1 MQLRLLPLAIGAII
15 FATAFPVE
23 LRAATRPSL
32 ALGLFD
38 VVGNLLLYIP
48 LGLALAHHRPLMAL
62 GSGLLLCASIETTQ
76 IWFVGRY
83 AGLFDIIANTC
94 GVAVG
99 FSIARALLGNEP
111 DRLALPVGTRLSL
124 IGLIGVLTVSPLW
137 VGASA
142 RTDFA
147 NWAPDFQLLAG
158 NELTGDR
165 PWRGRID
172 VLGIF
177 AGSTTRQEAR
187 RLSTAG
193 NAELA
198 AVLRLTRRAYVTDS
212 ALVFNGSNAHHFGPQ
227 VASGLYTSARKT
239 GRLTVVARAATAST
253 LQTGPPRIVSFS
265 KNTTARN
272 FDLGQEG
279 ARLWFRVRTPVTG
292 TNGMDSSLHV
302 ETSPVLADGRP
313 LTIVATYDGTVARV
327 FADGRLVGRSNFAAA
342 GCAIPTACDSDVPMT
357 AASLGAFAALVP
369 LGLWRPRSS
378 RRARMIAV
386 AGGVAAAVFVGRI
399 GVLASDLATVA
410 AISTV
415 GGAAVVAIALVRKEQ
430 HGDRAPLTDLVVK
443 SAAPP
448 QK

>member
-1 MQLRLLPLAIGAII
+1 MLLRVLPLAFGAII
-15 FATAFPVE
+15 FATALPVE

-48 LGLALAHHRPLMAL
+48 LGLALAQHRPLVAL
-62 GSGLLLCASIETTQ
+62 GSGFLLCASIEAIQ
-76 IWFVGRY
+76 VWFVGRY
-83 AGLFDIIANTC
+83 AGLFDVIANTC

-99 FSIARALLGNEP
+99 FSMARALRGDEP
-111 DRLALPVGTRLSL
+111 DRLALPVGRRLSVV
-124 IGLIGVLTVSPLW
+124 GLVGVLALSPLW

-172 VLGIF
+172 VLAIF
-177 AGSTTRQEAR
+177 AASTTRQEAR

-198 AVLRLTRRAYVTDS
+198 DVLRLPRGAYVSDS
-212 ALVFNGSNAHHFGPQ
+212 PLVFNGSNAHHFAAE

-253 LQTGPPRIVSFS
+253 LQVGPARLVSFS

-279 ARLWFRVRTPVTG
+279 ARLWFRIRTPLTG
-292 TNGMDSSLHV
+292 TNGMDSNLHV

-342 GCAIPTACDSDVPMT
+342 GCAIPTVCDSDVPMT

-378 RRARMIAV
+378 RRARAIVIAC
-386 AGGVAAAVFVGRI
+386 GVATAAFVGRS
-399 GVLASDLATVA
+399 GVLPPDLATLA

-430 HGDRAPLTDLVVK
+430 H
-443 SAAPP
+443 AAADGGV
-448 QK
+448 